1 MVLKE
6 YINKLE
12 QENKQLKLDYELYKD
27 NCVYRNYEVEKK
39 DITIKQLKEVIEEA
53 REYIKDSCYYPEL
66 ENYSNM
72 TYHEVKQLLLIL
84 DKVKGE

>member
-1 MVLKE
+1 MNEEEKTFDTNDIISCFKMSVDVNGIEKIEE

-12 QENKQLKLDYELYKD
+12 QENKL
-27 NCVYRNYEVEKK
+27 
-39 DITIKQLKEVIEEA
+39 LKEVIEEA